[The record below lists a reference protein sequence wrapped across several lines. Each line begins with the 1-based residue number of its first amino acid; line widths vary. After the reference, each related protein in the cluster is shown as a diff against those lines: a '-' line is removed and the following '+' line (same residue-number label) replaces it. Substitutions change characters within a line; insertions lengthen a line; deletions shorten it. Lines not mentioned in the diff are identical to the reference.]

1 MRKPAKGVK
10 KSSNKDKQQVIQ
22 PAQPVL
28 SEKAKGKR
36 KAVDIV
42 PEESEAE
49 EDGEPIA
56 IFLTQQ
62 QGSPDS
68 LSPRPATV
76 LPSPDVVLA
85 PIVDGATSKHRKME
99 TIDISQCNQIKCTVS
114 AKMLEKSW
122 GPLDPEDQ
130 LTISSK
136 FNGVLSD
143 AMEQCSSKKDRTK
156 VQIVFNSLTNS

>member
-1 MRKPAKGVK
+1 VRKPAKGVK
-10 KSSNKDKQQVIQ
+10 KSSNKDKQQVIEPVQ
-22 PAQPVL
+22 PIL

-68 LSPRPATV
+68 YLSSTRNRSSFSGCRPRSNRRWSYFEA
-76 LPSPDVVLA
+76 
-85 PIVDGATSKHRKME
+85 
-99 TIDISQCNQIKCTVS
+99 
-114 AKMLEKSW
+114 
-122 GPLDPEDQ
+122 
-130 LTISSK
+130 
-136 FNGVLSD
+136 
-143 AMEQCSSKKDRTK
+143 
-156 VQIVFNSLTNS
+156 